1 MNRANETGKPY
12 KRTHYCGELRA
23 ADEGREVVLCGW
35 VHKVRD
41 MGHII
46 FVDVRDR
53 EGLIQVVFQS
63 PAAELNEEG
72 KNLSRPGQHHMLGGT
87 LHNEFVVRVRGRV
100 RRRSAVNKDIPTG
113 EIEVVVEP
121 GGLDILATSKVPP
134 FVVADP
140 PQASEELR
148 LKYRY
153 LDLRRP
159 KMQRQIRLRHE
170 AALAARNYMSRHG
183 YLEIETPILANPTP
197 EGARDFLVPSRMYKG
212 RFYALP
218 QSPQQF
224 KQTLMVSGFDRYFQ
238 IVRCFRDEALRA
250 DRQLEFTQIDIE
262 TSFIDVDDFFALNEG
277 LMEALF
283 ALAGRKVERPFPRL
297 PYAEAMAKYGSDK
310 PDLRVPLEMKD
321 LTAIAGATGSEILKG
336 VIAAGGE
343 VKGLLVPGAGSLSRG
358 QLDKLGDKAKSL
370 GAKGLV
376 WIKKQE
382 GWKSSLKLADV
393 DHEKIWAALGG
404 ADADLALLIAD
415 KSDIALKALGEI
427 RRTWPSE
434 DPAHKDR
441 LAFCWVTDFP
451 LFEWSE
457 EEGRFVSMHHPFTSP
472 REEDLPLLE
481 TEPGRV
487 RAKAYDLVLNGIEVG
502 GGSIRIH
509 EMDVQRRVFTALG
522 LSDKETEEKFGYF
535 LEALSLGAPPHGGI
549 AHGFDRLVMLLAG
562 EESIREVIPFPKTTG
577 ALDLM
582 TGSPSA
588 VDQRQLDEL
597 GLKLKG

>member
-1 MNRANETGKPY
+1 ML
-12 KRTHYCGELRA
+12 KRTMYCGELRA
-23 ADEGREVVLCGW
+23 EHEGREVVICGW
-35 VHKVRD
+35 VHKTRD
-41 MGHII
+41 MGHLV

-53 EGLIQVVFQS
+53 EGLAQVVFQS
-63 PAAELNEEG
+63 DRPDLAEEAKKL
-72 KNLSRPGQHHMLGGT
+72 R
-87 LHNEFVVRVRGRV
+87 NEFVVGVRGRV
-100 RRRSAVNKDIPTG
+100 RRRQAVNKDMPTG
-113 EIEVVVEP
+113 EVEVEAAE
-121 GGLDILATSKVPP
+121 LAVFAASKVPP

-159 KMQRQIRLRHE
+159 KMQRHIRLRHE
-170 AALAARNYMSRHG
+170 AALAVRNYMSKNG
-183 YLEIETPILANPTP
+183 FLEIETPILANPTP
-197 EGARDFLVPSRMYKG
+197 EGARDFLVPSRIYKG

-262 TSFIDVDDFFALNEG
+262 TSFIDRDDFFALNEG

-283 ALAGRKVERPFPRL
+283 ALVGRKLDRPFPRL
-297 PYAEAMAKYGSDK
+297 PYAEAMEKYGTDK
-310 PDLRVPLEMKD
+310 PDLRVPLEMRD
-321 LTAIAGATGSEILKG
+321 LTKVASGTGSEILKAA
-336 VIAAGGE
+336 VAAGGE

-358 QLDKLGDKAKSL
+358 QLDKLGEKAKSL

-382 GWKSSLKLADV
+382 GWKSSLKMADADFERV
-393 DHEKIWAALGG
+393 RAALGG
-404 ADADLALLIAD
+404 GDADLALVVAD
-415 KSDIALKALGEI
+415 KKATALKALGEI
-427 RRTWPSE
+427 RRTWPMD
-434 DPAHKDR
+434 DPARKGR
-441 LAFCWVTDFP
+441 LEFCWVTDFP

-457 EEGRFVSMHHPFTSP
+457 EEKRFVSMHHPFTSP
-472 REEDLPLLE
+472 HEDDLGLLE
-481 TEPGRV
+481 TAPGKV
-487 RAKAYDLVLNGIEVG
+487 RAKAYDLVLNGVEVG
-502 GGSIRIH
+502 GGSVRIH
-509 EMDVQRRVFTALG
+509 EMDVQRRVFKSLG
-522 LSDKETEEKFGYF
+522 LTDRETEEKFGYF

-582 TGSPSA
+582 TNSPSG
-588 VDQRQLDEL
+588 VTERQLEEL
-597 GLKLKG
+597 GLKLRS

>member
-1 MNRANETGKPY
+1 MNTSNATGTSF

-23 ADEGREVVLCGW
+23 AHEGLEVVLCGW
-35 VHKVRD
+35 VHKTRD
-41 MGHII
+41 MGHLV

-53 EGLIQVVFQS
+53 EGLVQIVFQS
-63 PAAELNEEG
+63 DRPALAEEAKKL
-72 KNLSRPGQHHMLGGT
+72 R
-87 LHNEFVVRVRGRV
+87 NEFVVGVRGRV

-113 EIEVVVEP
+113 EVEVEAA
-121 GGLDILATSKVPP
+121 GLRVFAASKVPP

-159 KMQRQIRLRHE
+159 KMQRHIRLRHE
-170 AALAARNYMSRHG
+170 AALAARNYMSRNG
-183 YLEIETPILANPTP
+183 FLEIETPILANPTP
-197 EGARDFLVPSRMYKG
+197 EGARDFLVPSRVYKG

-262 TSFIDVDDFFALNEG
+262 TSFIDLDDFFGLNEG
-277 LMEALF
+277 LMEELF
-283 ALAGRKVERPFPRL
+283 ALTGRKVERPFPRL
-297 PYAEAMAKYGSDK
+297 PYAEAMEKYGSDK

-321 LTAIAGATGSEILKG
+321 LTVAAAATGSEMLKAA
-336 VIAAGGE
+336 VAGGSE

-376 WIKKQE
+376 WIKKQD
-382 GWKSSLKLADV
+382 GWKSSLKMADG
-393 DHEKIWAALGG
+393 DFERIWAALGG
-404 ADADLALLIAD
+404 ADADIALLIAD
-415 KSDIALKALGEI
+415 KKETALKALGEI
-427 RRTWPSE
+427 RRTWLIE
-434 DPAHKDR
+434 DPARKDR
-441 LAFCWVTDFP
+441 LAFCWVTGFP

-457 EEGRFVSMHHPFTSP
+457 EEGRFVSMHHPFTAP
-472 REEDLPLLE
+472 VDEDLALLE
-481 TEPGRV
+481 TTPAKV
-487 RAKAYDLVLNGIEVG
+487 RAKAYDLVLNGNEVG

-509 EMDVQRRVFTALG
+509 EMDVQRRVFKALG
-522 LSDKETEEKFGYF
+522 LTDQETQEKFGYF

-588 VDQRQLDEL
+588 VDERQLDEL
-597 GLKLKG
+597 GLKIR

>member
-1 MNRANETGKPY
+1 MSATTEPGTPY
-12 KRTHYCGELRA
+12 KRTDYCGGLRA

-35 VHKVRD
+35 VHKTRD
-41 MGHII
+41 MGHLV

-53 EGLIQVVFQS
+53 EGLVQVVFQS
-63 PAAELNEEG
+63 DRPDLAEEAKKL
-72 KNLSRPGQHHMLGGT
+72 R
-87 LHNEFVVRVRGRV
+87 NEFVVGVRGRV
-100 RRRSAVNKDIPTG
+100 RRRSAANKDLATG
-113 EIEVVVEP
+113 EIEVEAA
-121 GGLDILATSKVPP
+121 GLRVFAAAKVPP

-159 KMQRQIRLRHE
+159 GMQRRIRLRHE
-170 AALAARNYMSRHG
+170 AALAARNYLSGRG

-197 EGARDFLVPSRMYKG
+197 EGARDFLVPSRVSKG

-224 KQTLMVSGFDRYFQ
+224 KQTLMVAGFDRYFQ

-262 TSFIDVDDFFALNEG
+262 TSFIDLDDFFALNEG

-283 ALAGRKVERPFPRL
+283 ALVGRKVERPFPRL
-297 PYAEAMAKYGSDK
+297 PYAEAMERYGSDK
-310 PDLRVPLEMKD
+310 PDLRVPLEMRD
-321 LTAIAGATGSEILKG
+321 LTAVASATGSEVLKG
-336 VIAAGGE
+336 AVAAGGE
-343 VKGLLVPGAGSLSRG
+343 VKGLRVPGAGALSRA
-358 QLDKLGDKAKSL
+358 QLDKLGDKAKAL

-376 WIKKQE
+376 WIKRQG
-382 GWKSSLKLADV
+382 GWKSALKAAEADY
-393 DHEKIWAALGG
+393 EAIWAALGAG
-404 ADADLALLIAD
+404 DPDLVLLVAGEREA
-415 KSDIALKALGEI
+415 ALKALGEI
-427 RRTWPSE
+427 RRAWPLG
-434 DPAHKDR
+434 DPALADR
-441 LAFCWVTDFP
+441 LAFCWVVDFP

-472 REEDLPLLE
+472 RDEDLPLLE
-481 TEPGRV
+481 AAPAEV
-487 RAKAYDLVLNGIEVG
+487 RAKAYDLVLNGHEVG

-509 EMDVQRRVFTALG
+509 DMGVQRRVFQALG
-522 LSDKETEEKFGYF
+522 LSDEETEEKFGYF

-588 VDQRQLDEL
+588 VDPRQLDEL
-597 GLKLKG
+597 GLKIKDR

>member
-1 MNRANETGKPY
+1 MNSAPETGKPY
-12 KRTHYCGELRA
+12 KRTHFCGELRA

-35 VHKVRD
+35 VHKTRD
-41 MGHII
+41 MGHLV

-53 EGLIQVVFQS
+53 EGLVQVVFQS
-63 PAAELNEEG
+63 DRPELAEEAKKLRTE
-72 KNLSRPGQHHMLGGT
+72 S
-87 LHNEFVVRVRGRV
+87 VVGVRGRV

-113 EIEVVVEP
+113 EIEVE
-121 GGLDILATSKVPP
+121 ATALRVFAASKVPP

-159 KMQRQIRLRHE
+159 KMQRRIRLRHD
-170 AALAARNYMSRHG
+170 AALAVRNYMSGHG

-262 TSFIDVDDFFALNEG
+262 TSFIDLDDFFALNEG

-283 ALAGRKVERPFPRL
+283 ALVGRKVARPFPRL
-297 PYAEAMAKYGSDK
+297 PYAEAMERYGSDK

-321 LTAIAGATGSEILKG
+321 LTASAAATGSEVLKG
-336 VIAAGGE
+336 VLAAGGE
-343 VKGLLVPGAGSLSRG
+343 VKGLLVPGAGSFSRS

-370 GAKGLV
+370 GAKGLI
-376 WIKKQE
+376 WIKKQD
-382 GWKSSLKLADV
+382 GWKSSLKMAAA
-393 DHEKIWAALGG
+393 DHERIWAALGG
-404 ADADLALLIAD
+404 AEADLALLIAD
-415 KSDIALKALGEI
+415 KKATALKALGEI
-427 RRTWPSE
+427 RRTWPLDDASG
-434 DPAHKDR
+434 KDR
-441 LAFCWVTDFP
+441 LEFLWVTDFP

-472 REEDLPLLE
+472 RDEDLDLLE

-487 RAKAYDLVLNGIEVG
+487 RAKAYDLVLNGNEVG

-509 EMDVQRRVFTALG
+509 EMDVQRRIFKALG
-522 LSDKETEEKFGYF
+522 LTDQETEEKFGYF

-597 GLKLKG
+597 GLKLRSR